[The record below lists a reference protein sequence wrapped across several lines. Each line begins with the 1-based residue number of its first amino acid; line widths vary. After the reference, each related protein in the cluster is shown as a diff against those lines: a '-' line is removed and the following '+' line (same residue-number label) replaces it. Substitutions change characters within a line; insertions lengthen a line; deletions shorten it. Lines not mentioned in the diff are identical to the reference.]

1 MSDWRHQDGRNGE
14 TGDRGD
20 TGMGGREEAGREGSP
35 HTIPGIAA
43 IPG

>member
-1 MSDWRHQDGRNGE
+1 MRDWRHQEGRKGE

-20 TGMGGREEAGREGSP
+20 TGMGAGEEAGSVGSP
-35 HTIPGIAA
+35 HTIPGMAA

>member
-1 MSDWRHQDGRNGE
+1 MRDWRHQEGRKGE

-20 TGMGGREEAGREGSP
+20 TGMGGSEEAGRVGSP
-35 HTIPGIAA
+35 HTIPGMAA